1 MLTGEAGAGNC
12 YYMAMK
18 RVLIVGGA
26 GYIGSHANKLLNAAG
41 YKTVVFD
48 NLCAG
53 HRRLARWGEFF
64 KGDLG
69 KPADL
74 ARCFKKYKI
83 SAVMHFAAFA
93 AVGESVADP
102 AKYYRNN
109 VANTLNL
116 LDAMRAAGVKHLI
129 FSSSAATYGQPVKLP
144 ITEAHPQAPVNP
156 YGRTKLMME
165 AAMADYGA
173 AYGIRHIALRYFNA
187 AGADPDGATGELHN
201 PETHL
206 IPLVL
211 QAAAGRR
218 KDIKV
223 FGGNYKTPDGTCL
236 RDYIHVTDLAQAHLL
251 ALKHLERG
259 GRGGAFN
266 LGDGKGFSVLEV
278 IKTAEKVTGRKIK
291 VVMAARR
298 AGDPAAL
305 VASSARIRRVLGWKP
320 RYAALETIIRHA
332 WEWERKRGV

>member
-1 MLTGEAGAGNC
+1 
-12 YYMAMK
+12 MAK
-18 RVLIVGGA
+18 CVLIAGGA
-26 GYIGSHANKLLNAAG
+26 GYIGSHANKLLSAAG

-53 HRRLARWGEFF
+53 HRRLARWGELF

-69 KPADL
+69 NPADL
-74 ARCFKKYKI
+74 ARCFKKYKF

-93 AVGESVADP
+93 AVGESVTDP

-129 FSSSAATYGQPVKLP
+129 FSSSAATYGRPVKLP

-173 AYGIRHIALRYFNA
+173 AYGINHIALRYFNA
-187 AGADPDGATGELHN
+187 AGADPDGETGELHT

-206 IPLVL
+206 IPLAL
-211 QAAAGRR
+211 HAAAGRR

-259 GRGGAFN
+259 GSSGAFN
-266 LGDGKGFSVLEV
+266 LGNGKGFSVLEV
-278 IKTAEKVTGRKIK
+278 IKTAEKVAGRKIK
-291 VVMAARR
+291 IVMVARR

-305 VASSARIRRVLGWKP
+305 VASSALIRRVLGWKP
-320 RYAALETIIRHA
+320 RYAVLETIIRHA
-332 WEWERKRGV
+332 WAWEQKMGV